1 MAMNLAATGLLALL
15 VLVPGGGEGPQS
27 VEPRPVEPRL
37 AELVPAEADPG
48 DPRPADP
55 RPLEPRPTHPLS
67 ADPLSTELGPVDP
80 RSLEPRPFPVW
91 GLQGHEMAA
100 RAAVETLPDAV
111 PDFFRDAVDELV
123 WLNPEPDRWRDR
135 RLPAMDEMWRYDHYI
150 DLENIPDPAILTES
164 TDRWDF
170 FRKLVEA
177 GVEDPQVAVGF
188 APFAVLE
195 LHQRLTSSFARWR
208 SERDPRIRGYLE
220 SRIIQ
225 DAGLLGHFVTDLS
238 QPHHS
243 TIHFNGWDEAQV
255 PNPEG
260 YTTDRGFHA
269 RFESAFVRSHV
280 RFSHVRSQVTGGAR
294 IFEDPRGAVLEYV
307 QATNDQVEP
316 LYRIDRD
323 YGFGPD
329 TPHPV
334 AFDFAVARIA
344 AGAVMLRDLWW
355 SAWVASEGLA
365 GSGGG

>member
-1 MAMNLAATGLLALL
+1 MAMNLATTGLLALL
-15 VLVPGGGEGPQS
+15 VLLPGGGDGPRS
-27 VEPRPVEPRL
+27 VEPAP
-37 AELVPAEADPG
+37 
-48 DPRPADP
+48 
-55 RPLEPRPTHPLS
+55 
-67 ADPLSTELGPVDP
+67 
-80 RSLEPRPFPVW
+80 LEPRPFPVW

-150 DLENIPDPAILTES
+150 DLENIPDPAILAES

-329 TPHPV
+329 APHPV

-344 AGAVMLRDLWW
+344 VGAVMLRDLWW
-355 SAWVASEGLA
+355 SAWVASDGLA